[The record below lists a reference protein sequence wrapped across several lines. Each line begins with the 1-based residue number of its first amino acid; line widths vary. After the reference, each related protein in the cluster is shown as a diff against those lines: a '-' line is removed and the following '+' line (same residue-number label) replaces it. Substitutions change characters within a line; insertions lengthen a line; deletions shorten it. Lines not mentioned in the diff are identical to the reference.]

1 MTSGKE
7 KRQALKARR
16 TVKRD
21 AARAERQAELA
32 RRRRQRLLDEVDVNA
47 VAVDAEK
54 LAGYQSYSVPLYVTR
69 GFYVPIP
76 FTCKDCG
83 KAEVWTPRQ
92 QKWWYEEAKGEP
104 FSSAVRCR
112 PCRRR
117 LRDRKTAQKRAS
129 EVGRARKQ
137 AKASGAAG

>member
-7 KRQALKARR
+7 KAAALQAKRTAKRKEKRAAAVAERARR
-16 TVKRD
+16 HK
-21 AARAERQAELA
+21 
-32 RRRRQRLLDEVDVNA
+32 QRLLDEVDINA
-47 VAVDAEK
+47 VAVDATK
-54 LAGYQSYSVPLYVTR
+54 LAGWERSYSTPLYVTR

-104 FSSAVRCR
+104 FSSATRCR

-117 LRDRKTAQKRAS
+117 QRDRKAAQKRAS
-129 EVGRARKQ
+129 EDGRASK
-137 AKASGAAG
+137 G